1 VCVSGQSRDAG
12 MFPVLFIVSRIA
24 MVSAAF
30 AEGTD
35 ALSFLLFI
43 VSGGFLE
50 ITIWHMFRTRLR
62 AKFLNPAWAPAADT
76 LMNLFYAIACMTD
89 VRVFTA
95 FRRPLDLM
103 LVREAV
109 GAMPLTTMLSLV
121 SATDIVFLSLAL
133 LTPLSG
139 RLGVAQLF
147 STERLPRAFYLTTAA
162 LLTVALFFG
171 RWAPQIAAPG
181 VRVPLLVAMN
191 ELQGPSGLGAA
202 VMKKNSE
209 GTLTDEPAVTPGN
222 GSNSG
227 QATKTNVILIVL
239 ESTGSRYIF
248 DEKLTRKGQ
257 GVPMPFLHAL
267 SQRSLYLSRHYAT
280 ANSSPRAL
288 FSIFTGLYPEPEP
301 EFFSLRP
308 SLKIKTWTSYLPSAL
323 QFLVTPCAVEW
334 YFPLGLLKN
343 NGITEIFGQS
353 QLDFAEKRT
362 HPAEARNEEQ
372 TADYFAAR
380 IAEAPQPFF
389 ATYISFA
396 PHYPYHDYGDRWH
409 VSAGETRLDRY
420 VDNLRL
426 LDAQIEKI
434 FKALEAR
441 AVLQNTLIV
450 IVGDHSEAFRQH
462 KGNYIHSL
470 HSYEENLAVPALFYY
485 PAAIKPR
492 RIDFL
497 TSHVDI
503 APTVL
508 DLLKVR
514 YAAQSF
520 QGVSLL
526 RPVARNHILAYGNE
540 ETITAYSGDRS
551 KTQLLRT
558 GICREFDLLTDPA
571 EQLRRDCVPES
582 AGLRAAMNYRDTQVS
597 YLNAL
602 QQKAARMP

>member
-1 VCVSGQSRDAG
+1 
-12 MFPVLFIVSRIA
+12 MFPVLFIVSRLA
-24 MVSAAF
+24 MVSAAL

-35 ALSFLLFI
+35 VLSFLLFI

-62 AKFLNPAWAPAADT
+62 AKFLKPAWAPAADT
-76 LMNLFYAIACMTD
+76 LMNLFYALACMTD

-109 GAMPLTTMLSLV
+109 GAMPLTTMVSLV
-121 SATDIVFLSLAL
+121 SATDVVFLSLAL

-139 RLGVAQLF
+139 RLGLAQFFL
-147 STERLPRAFYLTTAA
+147 TEKLPRAFYLTTAA
-162 LLTVALFFG
+162 LLVVALFFG

-191 ELQGPSGLGAA
+191 QLQGPSGLGAA
-202 VMKKNSE
+202 VVKKTE
-209 GTLTDEPAVTPGN
+209 GSLADETRATPVN

-227 QATKTNVILIVL
+227 IATKTNVILIIL

-248 DEKLTRKGQ
+248 DEKLTRKGE
-257 GVPMPFLHAL
+257 GVPMPFLYAL

-301 EFFSLRP
+301 EFFSLRS

-343 NGITEIFGQS
+343 NGVSEIFGQS
-353 QLDFAEKRT
+353 QLEFAEKRT

-372 TADYFAAR
+372 TADFFVGR
-380 IAEAPQPFF
+380 ISEAPQPFF

-409 VSAGETRLDRY
+409 ISAGETRLDRY

-426 LDAQIEKI
+426 LDAQIEKV

-441 AVLQNTLIV
+441 AILHNTLIV

-470 HSYEENLAVPALFYY
+470 HSYEENLAVPALFFY

-492 RIDFL
+492 RITSL

-508 DLLKVR
+508 DLLKVP
-514 YAAQSF
+514 YTPQSF

-540 ETITAYSGDRS
+540 ETITAYSGEGT

-558 GICREFDLLTDPA
+558 GICRQFDLLADPA
-571 EQLRRDCVPES
+571 EQVRRDCVADS
-582 AGLRAAMNYRDTQVS
+582 AGLRAAMNYRGTQLS

-602 QQKAARMP
+602 QQKATRAP